1 MNMLFEPGTKPK
13 HLDAAI
19 GRCLAQYPETA
30 GLLLLAAAGNDYDE
44 LELDA
49 LLREQDVPLAGGIFD
64 QIVYADQHYEYGVLI
79 VALDRAPSI
88 TAVAGLD
95 DYTVDYSALLTALD
109 DRQGGDAMVVFADD
123 TTAGIGALVAALFDR
138 LGPKF
143 DGRSP
148 ASSSLSLKPTD
159 CVMTNHGILRDVA
172 VLVALESAAQSAPL
186 EWSNYL
192 SGPLQVTEAHG
203 NEIVALDGRPA
214 YQVYHEILA
223 RYAKEPA
230 SSSTFASDAQRH
242 PLGLNVIGQEYSVR
256 SPLAVGNGGTLI
268 CNGTIPVD
276 AMVDV
281 LVCDGAA
288 GEQDRLQSDL
298 RTVIDTAVPTATVF
312 VDGIELVRAGLGGRR
327 M

>member
-19 GRCLAQYPETA
+19 GRCLAHYPKTA

-49 LLREQDVPLAGGIFD
+49 LLREQDIPLAGGIFPE
-64 QIVYADQHYEYGVLI
+64 IVYADRHFEYGVLI
-79 VALDRAPSI
+79 VALDQAPSI
-88 TAVAGLD
+88 TAVQGLD
-95 DYTVDYSALLTALD
+95 DYTVDYSTLLTALG
-109 DRQGGDAMVVFADD
+109 DRQDGDAMVVFADD
-123 TTAGIGALVAALFDR
+123 TTAGIGALVVTLFDH

-143 DGRSP
+143 DGRNP

-159 CVMTNHGILRDVA
+159 CVMTNQGVLRDVA
-172 VLVALESAAQSAPL
+172 VLVALESAAQHAPL

-203 NEIVALDGRPA
+203 NEIVTLDGRPA
-214 YQVYHEILA
+214 YQVYHEIVA
-223 RYAKEPA
+223 RHAKGPVSA
-230 SSSTFASDAQRH
+230 DTFSADARRH
-242 PLGLNVIGQEYSVR
+242 PLGLNAIGREYSIR
-256 SPLAVGNGGTLI
+256 SPIAVGNGGTLI
-268 CNGTIPVD
+268 CDGVIPVD
-276 AMVDV
+276 TMVDV
-281 LVCDGAA
+281 LVYESTS
-288 GEQDRLQSDL
+288 GEQDQLQSDL